1 VQALYC
7 MLPTASE
14 AVGRLTQHEAYIGY
28 LPLAH
33 VLEML
38 AEFTM
43 LVLGV
48 PIGYSTTNTLLDTS
62 TMIARGCKVCVST
75 RVAINCK
82 ECTKTG
88 ILGVPIGYSTTNTLL
103 DTSTMIAR
111 GCKVYVGT
119 KVAINCKEC
128 AKSVFWSF
136 PLVTQQPVPC

>member
-1 VQALYC
+1 MQPLQNPPFCISTLLQALYC

-62 TMIARGCKVCVST
+62 SMIARGCKVCG
-75 RVAINCK
+75 R
-82 ECTKTG
+82 
-88 ILGVPIGYSTTNTLL
+88 
-103 DTSTMIAR
+103 
-111 GCKVYVGT
+111 T
-119 KVAINCKEC
+119 KVAINSQEFTK
-128 AKSVFWSF
+128 AVFWTF
-136 PLVTQQPVPC
+136 PLSTLLYNH

>member
-1 VQALYC
+1 

-62 TMIARGCKVCVST
+62 TMIARGCKVCVT
-75 RVAINCK
+75 TKIAINVRNVLK
-82 ECTKTG
+82 Q
-88 ILGVPIGYSTTNTLL
+88 
-103 DTSTMIAR
+103 
-111 GCKVYVGT
+111 
-119 KVAINCKEC
+119 
-128 AKSVFWSF
+128 VFWVFLLAS
-136 PLVTQQPVPC
+136 QQPIPCSIPAP

>member
-1 VQALYC
+1 

-62 TMIARGCKVCVST
+62 TMIARGGKVCVST
-75 RVAINCK
+75 KVAMNCK
-82 ECTKTG
+82 ECTK
-88 ILGVPIGYSTTNTLL
+88 
-103 DTSTMIAR
+103 A
-111 GCKVYVGT
+111 
-119 KVAINCKEC
+119 
-128 AKSVFWSF
+128 VFWVF
-136 PLVTQQPVPC
+136 PLAARQPIPCSIPAP

>member
-1 VQALYC
+1 MQPLQNLPFCSSTLLQGLYC

-62 TMIARGCKVCVST
+62 TMIARGCKVCV
-75 RVAINCK
+75 
-82 ECTKTG
+82 
-88 ILGVPIGYSTTNTLL
+88 
-103 DTSTMIAR
+103 
-111 GCKVYVGT
+111 GT
-119 KVAINCKEC
+119 KVAINRKEC
-128 AKSVFWSF
+128 TKAVFWAF
-136 PLVTQQPVPC
+136 PLATQQPIPCSIPAPWLPGVARYASL

>member
-1 VQALYC
+1 

-62 TMIARGCKVCVST
+62 TMIARGCKVCVS
-75 RVAINCK
+75 N
-82 ECTKTG
+82 
-88 ILGVPIGYSTTNTLL
+88 
-103 DTSTMIAR
+103 
-111 GCKVYVGT
+111 
-119 KVAINCKEC
+119 KVAINRKEC
-128 AKSVFWSF
+128 TEAVFWAF
-136 PLVTQQPVPC
+136 PLATQPPIPCLIPVP

>member
-1 VQALYC
+1 MQALYC

-62 TMIARGCKVCVST
+62 TMIARGCKVCVSSFI
-75 RVAINCK
+75 AINCIRNVLK
-82 ECTKTG
+82 Q
-88 ILGVPIGYSTTNTLL
+88 YSGRSYWLL
-103 DTSTMIAR
+103 NNQYPAR
-111 GCKVYVGT
+111 YQHQGCKVCVST
-119 KVAINCKEC
+119 RFAI
-128 AKSVFWSF
+128 S
-136 PLVTQQPVPC
+136 